1 MRTLPLTV
9 ILIVATAFSTM
20 AQLVVEVVVDQE
32 QFLRDEAVTVKV
44 RVTNRSGQT
53 LRLGAD
59 NDWLGFAIEGVDSGS
74 VSRLAEVPVKGEF
87 LLESAH
93 MATRTVD
100 LAPCFDLSQPGRY
113 NITATVRIKEW
124 GTETASKPRRIE
136 VVRGTK
142 LWEQEFGVPAVSG
155 VPETRRYV
163 LQQANYKKQ
172 LMLFLRL
179 TDFDDHRVFR
189 VAPLGPMVSFSQP
202 EAQVDR
208 KSELNVLFQTGARSF
223 LFYVIR
229 PDGEVAIRQ
238 TYDYAGSRPSLRL
251 TEEGRIFV
259 GGGARR
265 PTANDIPTPLA
276 ATTVT
281 TATTP
286 DTAATNRP
294 TADVPKP
301 DGKSKKK

>member
-9 ILIVATAFSTM
+9 LLIVATAFSAT
-20 AQLVVEVVVDQE
+20 AQLVVEVLVEQE

-100 LAPCFDLSQPGRY
+100 LAPGFDLSLPGRY

-142 LWEQEFGVPAVSG
+142 IWEQEFGVPADSG
-155 VPETRRYV
+155 LPETRRYV

-179 TDFDDHRVFR
+179 TDLDDQKVFR
-189 VAPLGPMVSFSQP
+189 VAPLGPLVSFSQP

-208 KSELNVLFQTGARSF
+208 NSAAEKSGLQQGDIILFIDNRPPTPETQDL
-223 LFYVIR
+223 LF
-229 PDGEVAIRQ
+229 GK
-238 TYDYAGSRPSLRL
+238 
-251 TEEGRIFV
+251 
-259 GGGARR
+259 GGGDKIELKIRR
-265 PTANDIPTPLA
+265 SSSVGIVQKTLLVQLD
-276 ATTVT
+276 
-281 TATTP
+281 
-286 DTAATNRP
+286 
-294 TADVPKP
+294 PK
-301 DGKSKKK
+301 

>member
-179 TDFDDHRVFR
+179 ADFDDQKVFR

-265 PTANDIPTPLA
+265 PTANDIPAPLA
-276 ATTVT
+276 ATTA
-281 TATTP
+281 TAP
-286 DTAATNRP
+286 DAAATNRP